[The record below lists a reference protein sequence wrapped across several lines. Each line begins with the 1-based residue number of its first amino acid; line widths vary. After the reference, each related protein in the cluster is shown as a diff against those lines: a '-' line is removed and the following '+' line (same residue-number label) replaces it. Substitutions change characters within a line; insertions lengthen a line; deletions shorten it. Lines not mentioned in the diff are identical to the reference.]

1 MKFFLDF
8 KPLATTILG
17 MQVSRSLLVLF
28 LLCAFLPT
36 FAHADMPP
44 EAVISVASD
53 DFDGTASLDIVRTD
67 EGALKALSYRENNG
81 DTRTVLVTDLDQG
94 DQALKIVD
102 NRKVIM
108 LSKEA
113 DLNAAKGG
121 HVLVKFLYN
130 GATNCYLDFRIQI
143 QVQDKVIFFSDP
155 NSNDPHTD
163 HNPYTSMFNHLFMK
177 KREILGKEIGIKD
190 VEPSWIY
197 ETSAR

>member
-1 MKFFLDF
+1 
-8 KPLATTILG
+8 
-17 MQVSRSLLVLF
+17 MQVSRSLLVPF

-44 EAVISVASD
+44 EPVISVATD
-53 DFDGTASLDIVRTD
+53 DSSGTSFLDIVRTD
-67 EGALKALSYRENNG
+67 EGTLKALSYRG
-81 DTRTVLVTDLDQG
+81 QDGAIRTVLITDLDQG
-94 DQALKIVD
+94 DQPLKIVG

-113 DLNAAKGG
+113 DLNPAKGG

-155 NSNDPHTD
+155 DSNDPHTD
-163 HNPYTSMFNHLFMK
+163 HNPYTALFNHLFMK
-177 KREILGKEIGIKD
+177 KRMVLGKEIGIKD

-197 ETSAR
+197 ERTSH

>member
-1 MKFFLDF
+1 
-8 KPLATTILG
+8 
-17 MQVSRSLLVLF
+17 
-28 LLCAFLPT
+28 
-36 FAHADMPP
+36 MPP
-44 EAVISVASD
+44 EALISVASD
-53 DFDGTASLDIVRTD
+53 DFDGTAYLDIVRTD
-67 EGALKALSYRENNG
+67 DGALKALTYREG
-81 DTRTVLVTDLDQG
+81 SSETHTVLITDLDQG
-94 DQALKIVD
+94 DQPLKIVN
-102 NRKVIM
+102 NRKVIL

-130 GATNCYLDFRIQI
+130 GATNYYLDFRIQV

-155 NSNDPHTD
+155 DCNDPHSD

-197 ETSAR
+197 EVSRPNRPSTFLD